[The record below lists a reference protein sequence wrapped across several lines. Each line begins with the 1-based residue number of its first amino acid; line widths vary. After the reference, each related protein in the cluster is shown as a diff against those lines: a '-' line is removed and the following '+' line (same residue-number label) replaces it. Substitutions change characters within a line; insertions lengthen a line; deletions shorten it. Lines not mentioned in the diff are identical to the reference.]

1 VMVLLLLP
9 IAPPGTEV
17 GDAVG
22 VGVPV
27 MVGLKIGTEVEVGV
41 DDAVWPD
48 TGQYVVYSV
57 KISVVVAP

>member
-1 VMVLLLLP
+1 VLLPLAT
-9 IAPPGTEV
+9 APPGMEV
-17 GDAVG
+17 GVG

-27 MVGLKIGTEVEVGV
+27 MVGLKTGTEEVEVGV

-57 KISVVVAP
+57 TISVVVAP